1 MSDLPKIDYNEVAT
15 SLANDFAGLKFQLAQ
30 LENLAAKLRDE
41 RDGYKARLDDLTRSP
56 ETSDP
61 VSDATAEGDE

>member
-30 LENLAAKLRDE
+30 MENLAAKLRDE
-41 RDGYKARLDDLTRSP
+41 RDGYKARLDDLTQTP
-56 ETSDP
+56 EPSDTTP
-61 VSDATAEGDE
+61 DYNSEGDE

>member
-41 RDGYKARLDDLTRSP
+41 RDGYKARLEDLTQAP
-56 ETSDP
+56 EPSDTA
-61 VSDATAEGDE
+61 SDGNAEGAE